1 MIVPPALRKGDRVGI
16 ICTARSFSKEAL
28 QPALEWLES
37 IGLVPVL
44 GETIGVEHHQFG
56 GSDTLRAKDLQEM
69 IHRKD
74 IRAIWIARG
83 GYGTVRIVDSIDFRP
98 LLTQPKWLIG
108 FSDITVLHSILNQLG
123 LCSLHAIM
131 PVSVP
136 TSTPLAKQTLEK
148 ALFQVP
154 FDYQFPTA
162 RESRLGSAQGTIIG
176 GNLSIL
182 YSLLGSKTSVNTAN
196 TILFIEELD
205 EYLYH
210 IDRMFQNLKRNGCF
224 DAIKAII
231 IGGMTEM
238 HDNSIPFG
246 STAEEIILDVLKPYN
261 IPICF
266 GFPAGHIPDNR
277 ALIFGKKV
285 ALQINK
291 KQTTLTYIDGWP
303 HTTI

>member
-1 MIVPPALRKGDRVGI
+1 MIVPSALQKGDRVGI
-16 ICTARSFSKEAL
+16 VCTARSYSKEAL
-28 QPALEWLES
+28 QPAIQWLES
-37 IGLVPVL
+37 IGLVPIL

-56 GSDTLRAKDLQEM
+56 GSDTLRAKDLQQM
-69 IHRKD
+69 INRED

-83 GYGTVRIVDSIDFRP
+83 GYGTVRIVDTIDFSP
-98 LLTQPKWLIG
+98 LHTHPKWLIG
-108 FSDITVLHSILNQLG
+108 FSDITVLHSALHQLG

-136 TSTPLAKQTLEK
+136 NATILAKKTLAK
-148 ALFQVP
+148 ALFHQK

-162 RESRLGSAQGTIIG
+162 KESRLGTVQGTIIG

-182 YSLLGSKTSVNTAN
+182 YSLLGSKTSIDTTN

-210 IDRMFQNLKRNGCF
+210 IDRMFQNLKRNGYF
-224 DAIKAII
+224 DNVKGLI
-231 IGGMTEM
+231 IGGMTDM
-238 HDNSIPFG
+238 HDNSTPFG
-246 STAEEIILDVLKPYN
+246 YTTEQIILEVLEPYN

-266 GFPAGHIPDNR
+266 GFPAGHISDNR

-285 ALQINK
+285 SLQITAK
-291 KQTTLTYIDGWP
+291 KTTLTYID
-303 HTTI
+303 